1 MIHVVQFSGG
11 KDSTA
16 LVLWA
21 REHLTGDVRYV
32 FCDTGWEHEITY
44 AYVAHIN
51 ANVLHGQL
59 ITLKSAKYA
68 DMVDLVTRKGRVPS
82 TKARFCT
89 EELKIF
95 PTRDYLR
102 TLNDDC
108 AVYQGV
114 RADESPARRDAGPRV
129 WSDVYDCFVERPL
142 FTWTAE
148 DVFAMHASRGI
159 EPNPLYK
166 LGAGRVGCFPCIMV
180 NHGELN
186 RLSQTLPEVWERAAT
201 LERAATRTFFPPD
214 YIPVR
219 FCRSRDE
226 ATGTPIPTV
235 DDVKRYLRQAD
246 EAQIALFDK
255 GRPSGCMSV
264 YNLCE

>member
-21 REHLTGDVRYV
+21 RENLAGDVRYV
-32 FCDTGWEHEITY
+32 FCDTGWEHGLTY
-44 AYVAHIN
+44 AYVTSIDQALLGGKL
-51 ANVLHGQL
+51 VR
-59 ITLKSAKYA
+59 LKSAKYT

-89 EELKIF
+89 EELKAF
-95 PTRDYLR
+95 PTRDYLK
-102 TLNDDC
+102 TLTDDYV
-108 AVYQGV
+108 VYQGV
-114 RADESPARRDAGPRV
+114 RADESAARREAGRRQ
-129 WSDVYDCFVERPL
+129 WSDVYDCWVERPL
-142 FTWTAE
+142 YDWTVG
-148 DVFAMHASRGI
+148 DVFKLHAKHGI
-159 EPNPLYK
+159 EPNPLYR

-180 NHGELN
+180 NHGELK
-186 RLSQTLPEVWERAAT
+186 RLSETLPEVWERAAT

-219 FCRSRDE
+219 FMRSRDE
-226 ATGTPIPTV
+226 ATGVAIPTV
-235 DDVKRYLRQAD
+235 DDVRRYLLTAT
-246 EAQIALFDK
+246 ELQIKLFDT